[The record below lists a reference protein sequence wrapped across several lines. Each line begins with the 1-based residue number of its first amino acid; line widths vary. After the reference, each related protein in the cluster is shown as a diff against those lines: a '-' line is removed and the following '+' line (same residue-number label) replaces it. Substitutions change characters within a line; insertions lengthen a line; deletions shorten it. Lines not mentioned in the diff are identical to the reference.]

1 MVGLLLDNALKQV
14 LIHCTVKLVLIL
26 IAIEKFNCKCF
37 DWIGYWTHALA
48 FYLQTTDC

>member
-37 DWIGYWTHALA
+37 DWIGYWMGPG
-48 FYLQTTDC
+48 QVSGPGQ